1 MSTTYC
7 REDCRTCEWVATTL
21 EGVRPYW
28 FCDAEG
34 VFGDSEALRYCPACG
49 TRLLPDGETEEMVS
63 KRVALAAYDGQG
75 GVMAEEMLPRH
86 HLRPRRGL

>member
-34 VFGDSEALRYCPACG
+34 VFGDSEALRY
-49 TRLLPDGETEEMVS
+49 LSLI
-63 KRVALAAYDGQG
+63 
-75 GVMAEEMLPRH
+75 H
-86 HLRPRRGL
+86 I

>member
-1 MSTTYC
+1 MIYC
-7 REDCRTCEWVATTL
+7 REDCKRCRYIKDAW
-21 EGVRPYW
+21 Y
-28 FCDAEG
+28 FYCDAKAMNLSLEVG
-34 VFGDSEALRYCPACG
+34 ESGYCPACG
-49 TRLLPDGETEEMVS
+49 IRLRPGGETEEMVS